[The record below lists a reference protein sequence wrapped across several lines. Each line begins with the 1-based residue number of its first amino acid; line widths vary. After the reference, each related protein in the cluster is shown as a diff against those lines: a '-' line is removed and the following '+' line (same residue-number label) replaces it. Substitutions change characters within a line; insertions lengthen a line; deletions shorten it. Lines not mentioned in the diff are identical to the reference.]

1 MTLGLTEAQQSALA
15 VLAAV
20 VDATAYLAGGVAVA
34 ARIGHRLSVDLDVF
48 VPGGAPENWAEKLAQ
63 QAGRISI
70 ISRAEG
76 TLYAEVNDVPVSVIR
91 YAYPLLRNAERL
103 PGFALPLASTDD
115 LLCMK
120 LSAIAGRGA
129 RRDFWDLHALLL
141 SLNYGVERV
150 LALYVQKYPV
160 EDVGHVLKSLVYFAD
175 AEQEPLPTSLSVAH
189 WEEVKAYFERNVSE
203 FR

>member
-1 MTLGLTEAQQSALA
+1 VTLGLTDEQQSALA

-20 VDATAYLAGGVAVA
+20 VDASAYLAGGVAVA
-34 ARIGHRLSVDLDVF
+34 ARLGHRFSVDLDVF
-48 VPGGAPENWAEKLAQ
+48 VPSGAPEKLAEKLASQ
-63 QAGRISI
+63 SGKIRI

-91 YAYPLLRNAERL
+91 YAYPLLKSSERL
-103 PGFALPLASTDD
+103 PGFALPLASLDD

-120 LSAIAGRGA
+120 LAAIAGRGA

-141 SLNYGVERV
+141 SLNCGLEP
-150 LALYVQKYPV
+150 ALGLYAEKYPV
-160 EDVGHVLKSLVYFAD
+160 EDLGHVLKSLVYFLD
-175 AEQEPLPTSLSVAH
+175 AEQEPLPNKLSASH
-189 WEEVKAYFERNVSE
+189 WEEVKAYFQREILA